1 MLTAED
7 AKRRAVTLA
16 GFDDFGPEGWR
27 EGLEHSLAAF
37 AELPLTDSARAAAE
51 AKLIADLAN
60 RLRIE
65 RHWRDNAEVRAQQVE
80 GPIVVVGLPRTG
92 TTATV
97 AMMALDPRFRFLR
110 AWEANQPLPPPVLE
124 SETHDLRVLAARAAA
139 SGYAN
144 QAQHLHDPDGP
155 EEDLAMLAGL
165 DMHAYHGA
173 YPMPDWYSRWWI
185 EAPFAS
191 TYAMH
196 AKTLQVLHS
205 RRPPHLWL
213 LKSPP
218 HLFHLE
224 ALAAQYPNARFI
236 MTHRDP
242 AKVIASVSSL
252 HRRLHAE
259 RCRSEALEPERYG
272 PKYLAFWREG
282 MERALAARAR
292 IGENRFLDVRN
303 HDVVER
309 PLETFE
315 AIYAFLGMELDCAL
329 RARLDAYTAVNARGA
344 FGEHR
349 YTAEEYGT
357 SAAEIREAFRGYV
370 KRFDL

>member
-1 MLTAED
+1 MVTAREVE
-7 AKRRAVTLA
+7 RRAVAVA
-16 GFDDFGPEGWR
+16 GCDDFGPDGWQ
-27 EGLEHSLAAF
+27 EGLERALAAF
-37 AELPLTDSARAAAE
+37 GEMPLTEAARAAAE
-51 AKLIADLAN
+51 AKLIDDLAN

-65 RHWRDNAEVRAQQVE
+65 RHGRQAADAREPIE
-80 GPIVVVGLPRTG
+80 GPIVVLGLPRTG

-110 AWEANQPLPPPVLE
+110 AWEATQPLPVPVLGE
-124 SETHDLRVLAARAAA
+124 EDTDPRVLAARARAA
-139 SGYAN
+139 SYAN
-144 QAQHLHDPDGP
+144 RAQHLHDPDGP

-173 YPMPDWYSRWWI
+173 FPMPDWYIRWWI

-196 AKTLQVLHS
+196 AKTLQVLQS

-218 HLFHLE
+218 HLFKLE
-224 ALAAQYPNARFI
+224 ALARQYPAARFM

-252 HRRLHAE
+252 HHRLHAE
-259 RCRSEALEPERYG
+259 RCSREALDRASYG
-272 PKYLAFWREG
+272 SKYLAFWREG
-282 MERALAARAR
+282 MDLGLAARAA
-292 IGENRFLDVRN
+292 IGEERFFDVRN
-303 HDVVER
+303 DEVVAR
-309 PLETFE
+309 PIETFE
-315 AIYAFLGMELDCAL
+315 AIYRFLGLSLDQAL
-329 RARLDAYTAVNARGA
+329 RDRLEAYVQANARGA

-349 YTAEEYGT
+349 YSAEEFGT
-357 SAAEIREAFRGYV
+357 SAAEIREAFRDYV
-370 KRFDL
+370 ERFGV